1 MYTQTLFKYHV
12 FQVKQIRYKYKIKLE
27 EILIKIKI
35 IITIIQNVLFML

>member
-12 FQVKQIRYKYKIKLE
+12 FQVKKIRYKYKIKLE